1 MRYLVTHRTQYSYA
15 QPVSVC
21 HNLLHLRPRPLPRQA
36 CLSSTLTIDPSPALL
51 EDRLD
56 GFGNPTTF
64 AIVQQVHR
72 ELSVEAVSEVDIVP
86 SVAPSTEGGQA
97 WEVVR
102 DSLRMQRTAE
112 ALERYALTF
121 DSPMVQASDTL
132 REFAAVSFP
141 ADRPLLEAARD
152 LSSRIHRD
160 LTYTPGAT
168 TIATT
173 AEETLS
179 IGRGVCQ
186 DFAHLAVGCLRSLGL
201 AARYVSGYLVNVPAA
216 AAGVD
221 DELTGAD
228 ASHAWLALWTPEH
241 GWVDLDPT
249 NDLLPTDR
257 HVTLA
262 WGRDYGDV
270 SPIKGVILGGGDHTV
285 DVAVDVIAV

>member
-36 CLSSTLTIDPSPALL
+36 CLSTTLTVDPPPALL

-56 GFGNPTTF
+56 RFGNPTTF

-72 ELSVEAVSEVDIVP
+72 ELTVEAVSEVDVAP
-86 SVAPSTEGGQA
+86 SVAPKPDAGHP

-102 DSLRMQRTAE
+102 DGLRTQRSAD

-121 DSPMVQASDTL
+121 DSPMVQTSDVL
-132 REFAAVSFP
+132 REFASPSF
-141 ADRPLLEAARD
+141 ACERPLLEAACA
-152 LSSRIHRD
+152 LSSRIHRE
-160 LTYTPGAT
+160 LAYLPGAT

-173 AEETLS
+173 PEETLLHK
-179 IGRGVCQ
+179 RGVCQ

-201 AARYVSGYLVNVPAA
+201 AARYVSGYLVNTPAA
-216 AAGVD
+216 VSDD

-228 ASHAWLALWTPEH
+228 ASHAWLAVWTPEH

-257 HVTLA
+257 HITLA

-270 SPIKGVILGGGDHTV
+270 SPIKGVILGGGDHTI
-285 DVAVDVIAV
+285 DVAVDVTAV

>member
-1 MRYLVTHRTQYSYA
+1 MRYLVTHRTQYSYG

-21 HNLLHLRPRPLPRQA
+21 HNLLHLRPRPLPRQT
-36 CLSSTLTIDPSPALL
+36 CLSTTLTVDPPPALL

-72 ELSVEAVSEVDIVP
+72 ELSVEAVSEVEIAP
-86 SVAPSTEGGQA
+86 WVAPKPCGGEP

-102 DSLRMQRTAE
+102 DGLRTQRSAD
-112 ALERYALTF
+112 ALARYALTF
-121 DSPMVQASDTL
+121 DSPMVQASDVL
-132 REFAAVSFP
+132 REFARPSFSRE
-141 ADRPLLEAARD
+141 RPLLEAACE
-152 LSSRIHRD
+152 LSSRIHRE
-160 LTYTPGAT
+160 LAYLPGAT
-168 TIATT
+168 TVATT
-173 AEETLS
+173 PEETLS
-179 IGRGVCQ
+179 LQRGVCQ

-201 AARYVSGYLVNVPAA
+201 AARYVSGYLVN
-216 AAGVD
+216 AAGAASSD

-241 GWVDLDPT
+241 AWVDLDPT

-257 HVTLA
+257 HITLA

-270 SPIKGVILGGGDHTV
+270 SPIKGVILGGGDHTIE
-285 DVAVDVIAV
+285 VAVDVTAV

>member
-1 MRYLVTHRTQYSYA
+1 MRYLVTHRTQYSYG

-21 HNLLHLRPRPLPRQA
+21 HNLLHLRPRPLPRQV
-36 CLSSTLTIDPSPALL
+36 CLGTTLIVDPPPALL

-72 ELSVEAVSEVDIVP
+72 ELTVEAVSEVDVLP
-86 SVAPSTEGGQA
+86 SVAPATKGGQP

-102 DSLRMQRTAE
+102 DGLRTQRSAD

-121 DSPMVQASDTL
+121 DSPMVQASDVL
-132 REFAAVSFP
+132 REFAAPSFP
-141 ADRPLLEAARD
+141 RERPLLEAACE
-152 LSSRIHRD
+152 LSSRIHRE
-160 LTYTPGAT
+160 LEYVPGAT
-168 TIATT
+168 TVATT
-173 AEETLS
+173 PEETLS
-179 IGRGVCQ
+179 LERGVCQ
-186 DFAHLAVGCLRSLGL
+186 DFAHLAVGCFRSLGL
-201 AARYVSGYLVNVPAA
+201 AARYVSGYLVNTPAA
-216 AAGVD
+216 VADD

-228 ASHAWLALWTPEH
+228 ASHAWLAVWTPEH

-257 HVTLA
+257 HITLA

-270 SPIKGVILGGGDHTV
+270 SPIRGVILGGGEHTI
-285 DVAVDVIAV
+285 DVAVDVTAV

>member
-1 MRYLVTHRTQYSYA
+1 VRYLVTHRTQYTYG

-21 HNLLHLRPRPLPRQA
+21 HNLLHLRPRPLPRQV
-36 CLSSTLTIDPSPALL
+36 CLSTTLTIDPPPALL

-72 ELSVEAVSEVDIVP
+72 ELSVEAVSEVDLAP
-86 SVAPSTEGGQA
+86 LVAPATRSGQP
-97 WEVVR
+97 WEIVR
-102 DSLRMQRTAE
+102 DGLHTQRNAE

-121 DSPMVQASDTL
+121 DSPMVQASDVL
-132 REFAAVSFP
+132 RAFAAPSFP
-141 ADRPLLEAARD
+141 SERPLLEAAFD

-168 TIATT
+168 TISTT
-173 AEETLS
+173 PEETLS

-201 AARYVSGYLVNVPAA
+201 AARYVSGYLVNPPAGA
-216 AAGVD
+216 TAD
-221 DELTGAD
+221 PDLTGAD

-249 NDLLPTDR
+249 NDVLPTDR
-257 HVTLA
+257 HITLA

-270 SPIKGVILGGGDHTV
+270 SPIKGVILGGGDHTI
-285 DVAVDVIAV
+285 DVAVDVTPV